1 MEFQH
6 ELFNM
11 HLRILFLRYHANP
24 VFGQSINQYLWEFV
38 LLMATRIGVLRETDA
53 SENRVSMVP
62 DLIGKIS
69 AMGAEVIVE
78 KGAGSSSHFMDSEYS
93 SAGAQLVGERKEIL
107 GSSDVILTI
116 HGLGSDEIKNARKGT
131 ILIGMISLQG
141 KDEVSNSMANA
152 GLTVFSLNLMPRISR
167 AQTMDVLSS
176 QSSIS
181 GYRAVLLGAFHSPR
195 LFPMLTT
202 AAGTV
207 RPAKVL
213 VIGAGVAGLMAIATA
228 RRLGAVVEAY
238 DIRKTAGEDVRSLG
252 ARFLET
258 QVDARASGGYAREL
272 TPEEK
277 KLQTDIISNAVS
289 GADVIITTASIPGRK
304 APVIVSRDM
313 IQKMK
318 AGSVIIDLAADTG
331 GNCEITR
338 LGETVIEN
346 DVSVLGPNNLPSEV
360 PYQASQL
367 YARNVLSF
375 LPLLISR
382 ENGIASSFEDEI
394 LKACLLMHNGELISG
409 SKGTEAVKP

>member
-1 MEFQH
+1 M
-6 ELFNM
+6 
-11 HLRILFLRYHANP
+11 LRILFLRYHANP
-24 VFGQSINQYLWEFV
+24 LFEHYINQYLWEFV
-38 LLMATRIGVLRETDA
+38 LLMVARIGVLRETDA

-62 DLIGKIS
+62 DLIGKLS
-69 AMGAEVIVE
+69 AMGAEVVVE
-78 KGAGSSSHFMDSEYS
+78 KGAGSSAHFMDSEYS
-93 SAGAQLVGERKEIL
+93 SAGAELVEERREIL
-107 GSSDVILTI
+107 GSSDVILAI
-116 HGLGSDEIKNARKGT
+116 HGLGVDEIKNVRKGT
-131 ILIGMISLQG
+131 ILVGMINFQG
-141 KDEVSNSMANA
+141 KDELSNSMTSA
-152 GLTVFSLNLMPRISR
+152 GMTVFSLNLMPRISR

-258 QVDARASGGYAREL
+258 EIDARATGGYAREL
-272 TPEEK
+272 TSEEK
-277 KLQTDIISNAVS
+277 NQQTELIADAVS
-289 GADVIITTASIPGRK
+289 GADVIITTASVPGRK
-304 APVIVSRDM
+304 APVIISRNM
-313 IQKMK
+313 IQRMK

-338 LGETVIEN
+338 PGETIIEN
-346 DVSVLGPNNLPSEV
+346 DVSVSGPNNLPSEV
-360 PYQASQL
+360 PYQASQM

-375 LPLLISR
+375 LSLLISR
-382 ENGIASSFEDEI
+382 EGGIAGSFEDEI
-394 LKACLLMHNGELISG
+394 LQACLLINNGKLITRSH
-409 SKGTEAVKP
+409 GTEASKP

>member
-1 MEFQH
+1 M
-6 ELFNM
+6 
-11 HLRILFLRYHANP
+11 LRILFLRYHANP
-24 VFGQSINQYLWEFV
+24 LFEHYTNQYLWEFV
-38 LLMATRIGVLRETDA
+38 LLMVARIGVLRETDA

-62 DLIGKIS
+62 DLIGKLS
-69 AMGAEVIVE
+69 AMGAEVVME
-78 KGAGSSSHFMDSEYS
+78 KGAGSSAHFMDSEYS
-93 SAGAQLVGERKEIL
+93 SAGAELVEERREIL
-107 GSSDVILTI
+107 GSSDVILAI
-116 HGLGSDEIKNARKGT
+116 HGLDVDEIKNVRKGT
-131 ILIGMISLQG
+131 ILIGMINLQG
-141 KDEVSNSMANA
+141 KDELSNSMTSA
-152 GLTVFSLNLMPRISR
+152 GMTVFSLNLMPRISR

-258 QVDARASGGYAREL
+258 KIDARATGGYAREL

-277 KLQTDIISNAVS
+277 NQQTDLIADAVS
-289 GADVIITTASIPGRK
+289 GADVIITTASVPGRK
-304 APVIVSRDM
+304 APVIISRNM
-313 IQKMK
+313 IQRMK

-338 LGETVIEN
+338 SGETIIEN
-346 DVSVLGPNNLPSEV
+346 DVMVSGPNNLPSEV
-360 PYQASQL
+360 PYQASQM

-375 LPLLISR
+375 LSLLISR
-382 ENGIASSFEDEI
+382 EGGIAGSFEDEI
-394 LKACLLMHNGELISG
+394 LQACLLINNGKLITKSH
-409 SKGTEAVKP
+409 GTEVSKS